1 MQLHGGKTTEIA
13 AISNNKAFITACE
26 RNRIRIEKLK
36 YNLQKQGATTVNIM
50 AEDARNL
57 SEFLKFDKI
66 LLDAP
71 CSGSG
76 TKNVFKDNFTKE
88 LIQKTT
94 KIQESLLK
102 KAIQIVKP
110 GGEIVYST
118 CSILKE
124 ENENMIEKVL
134 KNTNYSLIPVNL
146 PNQIPTLPSRFDEVK
161 TIAPNDLF
169 EGFFIAKRRKN

>member
-1 MQLHGGKTTEIA
+1 
-13 AISNNKAFITACE
+13 
-26 RNRIRIEKLK
+26 
-36 YNLQKQGATTVNIM
+36 M

-57 SEFLKFDKI
+57 SEFFKFDKI

-94 KIQESLLK
+94 KIQENLLK

-134 KNTNYSLIPVNL
+134 KKTNYSLIPVNL
-146 PNQIPTLPSRFDEVK
+146 PNQIPTLPSRFEEVK

-169 EGFFIAKRRKN
+169 EGFFIAKIRKN